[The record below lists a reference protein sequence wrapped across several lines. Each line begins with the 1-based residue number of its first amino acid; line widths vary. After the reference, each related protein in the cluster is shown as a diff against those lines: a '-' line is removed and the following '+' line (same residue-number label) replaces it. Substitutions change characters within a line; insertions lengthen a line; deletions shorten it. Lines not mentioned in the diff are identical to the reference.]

1 MDAIRILTMAMEHGA
16 SDIHLSVGTQ
26 PAFRINGNLT
36 HQIIDDNEQYKDL
49 NRDDIMDIIRE
60 IMDEEQLLAW
70 RKNGEYDF
78 SYSLPGVGRFRI
90 NAYRQR
96 GCPSLA
102 IRPVPYE
109 IPPLDSLGVPEAI
122 VDLMEKKNGL
132 VLVTGTTGS
141 GKSTTLAA
149 LINKI
154 NMECEK
160 HIITIEDP
168 IEYLYQH
175 KKCIVDQ
182 REVGSDTVTFAG
194 ALRSSLRQ
202 DPDVILIGELR
213 DLETISTAITAAET
227 GHLVLATLH
236 TNSASQSIDRIIDI
250 FPPNQQEQI
259 KVQLASTLHGIIT
272 QQLLPRIDGQG
283 MALASEVMISIAAIR
298 NLIREG
304 KTHQIPTVL
313 QTGTRWGMRTMD
325 ASLCELVKNNIVSL
339 DVAMNYTND
348 KDSFSRLVNSYDHY

>member
-1 MDAIRILTMAMEHGA
+1 MDVIEILKKAIELGA
-16 SDIHLSVGTQ
+16 SDIHLSVGIQ
-26 PAFRINGNLT
+26 PTFRINGKLVRWQPEGKET
-36 HQIIDDNEQYKDL
+36 EFLK
-49 NRDDIMDIIRE
+49 RDDIVKTIHE
-60 IMDEEQLLAW
+60 IMDREQLVSW
-70 RKNGEYDF
+70 QSQGEYDF
-78 SYSLPGVGRFRI
+78 SYSLPGVGRFRV

-109 IPPLDSLGVPEAI
+109 IPPLEKLGIPEAI
-122 VDLMEKKNGL
+122 VKLMKKKDGL
-132 VLVTGTTGS
+132 VLVTGTTGC

-154 NMECEK
+154 NMEEEK

-175 KKCIVDQ
+175 KKSIVNQ
-182 REVGSDTVTFAG
+182 RELGGDTASFTG
-194 ALRSSLRQ
+194 ALRACLRQ

-213 DLETISTAITAAET
+213 DLETIATAITAAET

-236 TNSASQSIDRIIDI
+236 TNGAAQSIDRIIDV
-250 FPPNQQEQI
+250 FPANQQTQI
-259 KVQLASTLHGIIT
+259 KIQLSTTLQGVIT
-272 QQLLPRIDGQG
+272 QQLLPRADGNG
-283 MALASEVMISIAAIR
+283 MVLAAEVLISIPAIR

-313 QTGTRWGMRTMD
+313 QTGARWGMQTMD
-325 ASLCELVKNNIVSL
+325 MALCDLVKKNIITL
-339 DVAMNYTND
+339 ETALNHTND
-348 KDSFSRLVNSYDHY
+348 KESFNRLVNSRNYY

>member
-194 ALRSSLRQ
+194 ALRSSLQQ
-202 DPDVILIGELR
+202 DTDVILIGELR

>member
-1 MDAIRILTMAMEHGA
+1 MDIDIIEILKKALELGA
-16 SDIHLSVGTQ
+16 SDIHFTVGSQ
-26 PAFRINGNLT
+26 PLFRINGKLSRYFV
-36 HQIIDDNEQYKDL
+36 DDEAKPL
-49 NRDDIMDIIRE
+49 NRDDIMGLVHGVTNKD
-60 IMDEEQLLAW
+60 LLLEW
-70 RKNGEYDF
+70 HSHGECDF
-78 SYSLPGVGRFRI
+78 SYSLPGVGRFRV
-90 NAYRQR
+90 NAFRQR
-96 GCPSLA
+96 GCPSVA

-109 IPPLDSLGVPEAI
+109 IPPLESLGIPEAI
-122 VDLMEKKNGL
+122 VKLVEKKDGL

-154 NMECEK
+154 NMEEEK

-175 KKCIVDQ
+175 KKSIVNQ
-182 REVGSDTVTFAG
+182 RELGSDTSSFSG
-194 ALRSSLRQ
+194 ALRACLRQ

-213 DLETISTAITAAET
+213 DLETISTAMTAAET

-236 TNSASQSIDRIIDI
+236 TSNTAQSVDRIIDI

-259 KVQLASTLHGIIT
+259 KIQLAATLQGVIT
-272 QQLLPRIDGQG
+272 QQLLPRADGNG
-283 MALASEVMISIAAIR
+283 MALAAEVMISIPAIR

-313 QTGTRWGMRTMD
+313 QTGIRWGMQTMEM
-325 ASLCELVKNNIVSL
+325 SLCDLVKKNIVEMDTAL
-339 DVAMNYTND
+339 NYTND
-348 KDSFSRLVNSYDHY
+348 KEGFTRFVNSRNYC

>member
-1 MDAIRILTMAMEHGA
+1 MAMEQGA

-26 PAFRINGNLT
+26 PAFRINGKLR
-36 HQIIDDNEQYKDL
+36 HQNTDDNEQFKNL

-60 IMDEEQLLAW
+60 IMDEEQLLLW
-70 RKNGEYDF
+70 RENGEFDF
-78 SYSLPGVGRFRI
+78 SYSLPGVGRFRV
-90 NAYRQR
+90 NVYRQR

-109 IPPLDSLGVPEAI
+109 IPPLDGLGVPEAI

-149 LINKI
+149 LINKV

-175 KKCIVDQ
+175 KKSIVDQ
-182 REVGSDTVTFAG
+182 REVGSDTATFAG
-194 ALRSSLRQ
+194 ALRSCLRQ

-272 QQLLPRIDGQG
+272 QQLIPRVDGQG
-283 MALASEVMISIAAIR
+283 MVLASEVMISIPAIR

-313 QTGTRWGMRTMD
+313 QTGTRWGMKTMD
-325 ASLCELVKNNIVSL
+325 ASLCDLVKNNIVNF

-348 KDSFSRLVNSYDHY
+348 KDSFARLVSFHEHY